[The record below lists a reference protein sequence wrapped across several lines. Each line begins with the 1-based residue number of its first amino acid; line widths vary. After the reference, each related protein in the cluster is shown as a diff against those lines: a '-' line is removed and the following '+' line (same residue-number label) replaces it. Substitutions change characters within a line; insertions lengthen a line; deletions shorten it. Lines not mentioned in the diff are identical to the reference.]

1 MLINRIGD
9 YFILIG
15 IILIAITFKTLDF
28 YTVFSLVH
36 LYSFKVIINFYFIN
50 ITIIDLICFLLLI
63 GAVTKSAQLGLH
75 GLIT

>member
-15 IILIAITFKTLDF
+15 IILIVITFKTLDF

-75 GLIT
+75 G